1 MLLKGN
7 MVMHI
12 EEARTSSAPAP
23 GGRWEVMMDLRDI
36 EPEEVTEVDMLPPP
50 PPLWPRVWPGL

>member
-7 MVMHI
+7 VVMHDD
-12 EEARTSSAPAP
+12 EVLTP
-23 GGRWEVMMDLRDI
+23 GTPSGNWEVRLVHWDI
-36 EPEEVTEVDMLPPP
+36 EPDEVTEADMLPTP

>member
-1 MLLKGN
+1 
-7 MVMHI
+7 MHI

>member
-7 MVMHI
+7 VDMHDH
-12 EEARTSSAPAP
+12 AVLTPAEP
-23 GGRWEVMMDLRDI
+23 SGDWEVRLVHWDI
-36 EPEEVTEVDMLPPP
+36 EPDEVTEVDMLPPP

>member
-12 EEARTSSAPAP
+12 EEARTSSARSPSVD
-23 GGRWEVMMDLRDI
+23 WEVRLVHWDI
-36 EPEEVTEVDMLPPP
+36 EPEEVTEADMLPPP